1 MIPESV
7 EIFVKVMLAMALIP
21 LLMLLLKLVFKKLN
35 SQKLARQYS
44 FGRQEAVAVVL
55 KIELTSPSANR
66 QANVTLQMQVLP
78 DKGRNFVAE
87 MQELLDAKELAE
99 LRTGASVK
107 VKYNPAN
114 LKEIALIR
122 NRN

>member
-21 LLMLLLKLVFKKLN
+21 LLMLLLKIGFKKLT
-35 SQKLARQYS
+35 SQKLARQYNH
-44 FGRQEAVAVVL
+44 GRQEAVAVVL

-66 QANVTLQMQVLP
+66 RKNVTLQMQVLP
-78 DKGRNFVAE
+78 DKGRNFVVE
-87 MQELLDAKELAE
+87 MQELLDAKELAV

-122 NRN
+122 NQI

>member
-35 SQKLARQYS
+35 SQKLAKQYNH
-44 FGRQEAVAVVL
+44 GRQEAVAVVL
-55 KIELTSPSANR
+55 KIELTNPSANR

-87 MQELLDAKELAE
+87 MQELLDANELAE
-99 LRTGASVK
+99 LRAGASVK